1 MSNTTG
7 SAIPPPTGA
16 LPTGP
21 IVIPKFDGT
30 LGSLLVGGLIA
41 MALWGVTCVQTYNYF
56 TRTNKDRLYLKVTVG
71 LLWLL
76 DTFDSALNGHI
87 LYYYMVSNY
96 LNPLAIFHPVW
107 SIIIHVAVTAI
118 SNFIIRSLFTVRV
131 FRLSKG
137 NLYLTGWIMAISL
150 ADLVVGIT
158 ITIKAFKIQTFPELS
173 KIADLMYLTFG
184 VGTGSDLSL
193 ALALSWLLYGSRTG
207 FRKTDSLI
215 KVLMMYTVNTG
226 MIVAIDASLGLILY
240 IVMPNNF
247 IFLGFYLL
255 LSKLYLN
262 AYLATL
268 NARETLL
275 DNETDMLS
283 IHLSSFSNS
292 NASRR
297 YDVENLHSLPSTV
310 VSNEKTSR
318 PTIGRPTSRGGAA
331 GAGGVGSK
339 MAISIQTF
347 MDHKSELELEDS
359 PSRLSYHHHDA
370 PIAKAL

>member
-1 MSNTTG
+1 MVIDVRSQGWQDAHLCLQAFGHVRFSFERPYPILLHGLQLPESIGNLSPCVEYHSMSH
-7 SAIPPPTGA
+7 PTLFFSGR
-16 LPTGP
+16 
-21 IVIPKFDGT
+21 K
-30 LGSLLVGGLIA
+30 LIA
-41 MALWGVTCVQTYNYF
+41 AF
-56 TRTNKDRLYLKVTVG
+56 PFK
-71 LLWLL
+71 
-76 DTFDSALNGHI
+76 
-87 LYYYMVSNY
+87 
-96 LNPLAIFHPVW
+96 
-107 SIIIHVAVTAI
+107 IHVAVTAI

-331 GAGGVGSK
+331 GAGVGGK